1 MNVTEK
7 IRSISLSYQ
16 AIIAT
21 LGLCAVIY
29 LYYTGDIWAQLVS
42 IALFLGVLFVWSS
55 TLRGFDDFH
64 LKNQDLLL
72 NIGIGLVL
80 GLAMFLIFVVYR
92 RLNLSSIAF
101 NASIV
106 AAVAVVAAAE
116 EFFFRGYLQGKLSRD
131 FGIVSRIIIVT
142 VLFGLYKVSVF
153 SSLRSPLSLAEIV
166 IISCIGS
173 VILSIEMEKTQNLL
187 APVISHVIW
196 DVLVYSNMASVP
208 SWIVTTP
215 QWTEMLYNY
224 LFKFSGFFC
233 SQPRISSYFLAG
245 RQFVTCSGCTG
256 IFLGVFF
263 AFFLF
268 DKNLFEKLHT
278 KKFYIPGLLPQILM
292 FFGLNLAEEVGIL
305 KSGAL
310 STPQLQIIN
319 YSYTASGLLLGFAGS
334 VLMINVVRM
343 DSERWGKRVEG
354 WLKDYEY
361 LMVPALL
368 MAFLSNPL
376 SNPQMSALI
385 FFAIL
390 VFLGILTAVAFLA
403 VLLVSIV
410 VR

>member
-21 LGLCAVIY
+21 IGLCAVIY
-29 LYYTGDIWAQLVS
+29 LYYTGNIWAQLVS

-55 TLRGFDDFH
+55 TLRGFDDFN
-64 LKNQDLLL
+64 LKNEDLLL
-72 NIGIGLVL
+72 NVGIGLVL

-92 RLNLSSIAF
+92 GLNLSSIAF

-131 FGIVSRIIIVT
+131 FGIVTRIIIVT
-142 VLFGLYKVSVF
+142 ALFGLYKVSVF

-166 IISCIGS
+166 VISCIGS

-215 QWTEMLYNY
+215 EWTEMLYNY
-224 LFKFSGFFC
+224 LFKFSGIFC
-233 SQPRISSYFLAG
+233 DQTRISSYFLAG

-268 DKNLFEKLHT
+268 EKSLFEKLHT
-278 KKFYIPGLLPQILM
+278 KKFYIPALLPQIFM
-292 FFGLNLAEEVGIL
+292 FFGLNLAQWAGIL
-305 KSGAL
+305 QPGAL
-310 STPQLQIIN
+310 STLHLQIIN
-319 YSYTASGLLLGFAGS
+319 YSYTVAGLLLGFAGS

-361 LMVPALL
+361 LVVPALL
-368 MAFLSNPL
+368 LAFLSNPL
-376 SNPQMSALI
+376 TNPQMSALI

-390 VFLGILTAVAFLA
+390 VFLGILTAVAFLV
-403 VLLVSIV
+403 VLVVSIV